1 MGIRALGLDVLLF
14 RGVHGHFFGRGI
26 SVIVSFINLM
36 QKPLVLRYLR

>member
-1 MGIRALGLDVLLF
+1 MGIRALGLDVLF